1 LLQFFF
7 QSKAEISSLGHIP
20 AQPRGL
26 GFALRCEE
34 IGFPTLSSSMGDRGS
49 FLYKSLHY
57 HRANVLLDMSGLDT
71 DCVRYTW
78 LGHLKWNPMVASTHD
93 VLEKME

>member
-1 LLQFFF
+1 
-7 QSKAEISSLGHIP
+7 
-20 AQPRGL
+20 
-26 GFALRCEE
+26 
-34 IGFPTLSSSMGDRGS
+34 MGDRGS

-57 HRANVLLDMSGLDT
+57 HRANVLLNMSGLDT